1 MYDDTA
7 IETPEARRISERQ
20 AFANV
25 TEGLKNAEQDDAG
38 KRQALVTNRV
48 FWGVLKDNLF
58 SEENKLTTDLKGQ
71 IFTLASWVEGYT
83 DKVLRG
89 DANEIRP
96 LISVNA
102 TIMAGL
108 A

>member
-1 MYDDTA
+1 MYEDT
-7 IETPEARRISERQ
+7 ITESPEDRRIAERQ

-25 TEGLKNAEQDDAG
+25 TEGLKNADDDAG

-58 SEENKLTTDLKGQ
+58 ADENKLTEDLKGQ

-89 DANEIRP
+89 DASEIRP